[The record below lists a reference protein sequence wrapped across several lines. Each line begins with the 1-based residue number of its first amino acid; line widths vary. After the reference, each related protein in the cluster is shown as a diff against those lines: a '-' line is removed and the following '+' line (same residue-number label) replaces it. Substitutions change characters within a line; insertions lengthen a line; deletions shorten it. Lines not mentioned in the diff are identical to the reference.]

1 MPKPLSKEQEEEK
14 VRIYNLQQ
22 KQRYNER
29 MIRKYTRLELASTD
43 NDNREYYKSK
53 KMQWLTANKQFISS
67 NSKYL
72 REDTSFVLNT
82 MVNLKEINKD

>member
-1 MPKPLSKEQEEEK
+1 MAKEGINSLETSSKEQEEEK

-53 KMQWLTANKQFISS
+53 KRNDFKIRKFKI
-67 NSKYL
+67 K
-72 REDTSFVLNT
+72 
-82 MVNLKEINKD
+82 